1 MVLMRYKENSIV
13 TYQQSG
19 LNLASFCFKKLKQQ
33 PELLRGMQQLHCK
46 NRSKQV
52 NFRKHLELKYYKGG
66 GVNDSRTR
74 KLKFLQKLCQCC
86 SQILCCSCFYL
97 SLRPVLIQL
106 IQIHVKESDV
116 IQTQSVSSSF
126 LAGDDCVFVRKVG
139 KETDEPVLVC
149 GLKKLSICREN
160 PAGNRMLFHL
170 THRWLDGRKMLI
182 FTCLLENSCFSR
194 MNYSC

>member
-1 MVLMRYKENSIV
+1 M
-13 TYQQSG
+13 
-19 LNLASFCFKKLKQQ
+19 
-33 PELLRGMQQLHCK
+33 
-46 NRSKQV
+46 
-52 NFRKHLELKYYKGG
+52 
-66 GVNDSRTR
+66 
-74 KLKFLQKLCQCC
+74 
-86 SQILCCSCFYL
+86 LCCSCFYL

-149 GLKKLSICREN
+149 GLKKFSICREN
-160 PAGNRMLFHL
+160 PVGNRMLIHL

-182 FTCLLENSCFSR
+182 FTCLLENASFSR